1 MRAVPLFIVVREGE
15 TSDDADDL
23 LVVDDDQLVRTLGS
37 LIASRLGGRPFTTV
51 APQPLRPVR
60 TTPHGENPGGS

>member
-1 MRAVPLFIVVREGE
+1 VPFFIVVREGA

-23 LVVDDDQLVRTLGS
+23 LVVDDDQLVRTFGS
-37 LIASRLGGRPFTTV
+37 LIAKRLGGRQLMAE

-60 TTPHGENPGGS
+60 PVPQREDPGGA